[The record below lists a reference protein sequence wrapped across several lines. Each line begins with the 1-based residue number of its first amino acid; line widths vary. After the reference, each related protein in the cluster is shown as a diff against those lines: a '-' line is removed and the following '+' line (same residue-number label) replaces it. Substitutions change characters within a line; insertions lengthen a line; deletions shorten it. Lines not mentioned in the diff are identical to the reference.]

1 MEVWLSY
8 DNNKEKFQLPVTPS
22 TYQVGVDTLTDK
34 VEVTGIG
41 MINLIGN
48 SDLKALAIE
57 SFFPVHN
64 YSFIETNK
72 LLKPFEYVKMLE
84 KWRISKEPIR
94 VIFTDTPINY
104 PMVIESFSWGEE
116 DGTGDV
122 YFALELTEYKLL
134 KLAKASKSKTVVKQT
149 KRPVKK
155 TKSTKYT
162 VKRGDSLWKISK
174 KFYGS
179 GTKWKKIYNNNKRVI
194 GKNPNLIYLGQKL
207 VIPK

>member
-8 DNNKEKFQLPVTPS
+8 DNKKEKFQLPVTPS

-48 SDLKALAIE
+48 SDLKALTIE

-122 YFALELTEYKLL
+122 YFTLELTEYKFL
-134 KLAKASKSKTVVKQT
+134 KLTKASKSKTVVKQT

-155 TKSTKYT
+155 SKSTKYT

-179 GTKWKKIYNNNKRVI
+179 GTKWKKIYNNNKKVI
-194 GKNPNLIYLGQKL
+194 GKNPNLIYPGQKL